1 MEFKL
6 SSTKIIVNGTA
17 EKIRI
22 IKEEESEPEPEP
34 EPFTIIVPNL
44 EADSYNL
51 ILTVLLWDL

>member
-17 EKIRI
+17 KKIRI
-22 IKEEESEPEPEP
+22 IKEEESEPEP
-34 EPFTIIVPNL
+34 FTIIISNL

-51 ILTVLLWDL
+51 ILTVLL